1 MTRSPVHIS
10 SWVFTTLTF
19 SVVGLTP
26 LCAGGAQEAG
36 GAIRPDSAVHVA
48 PGDDG
53 INLQR
58 LIEGLSAWSS
68 EIKAAR
74 EQWEV
79 ATAIVP
85 QVQTLPNPRL
95 QFRYQRMPLTEPFPG
110 AMSGIGEEI
119 SFPGKLRLKGDI
131 AQPNADRLEQ
141 EYNLHFEGSPCFEN
155 MERLNHG
162 LQDQHLMVTLA
173 ISMRTIGQIIQGRHS

>member
-1 MTRSPVHIS
+1 MPRSPIHAS

-19 SVVGLTP
+19 SVVGLTS
-26 LCAGGAQEAG
+26 LCAGGAQEA
-36 GAIRPDSAVHVA
+36 IRQDSAVHAA
-48 PGDDG
+48 PGDNG
-53 INLQR
+53 INLLS
-58 LIEGLSAWSS
+58 LIEGLSARSS

-79 ATAIVP
+79 ATAVVS

-95 QFRYQRMPLTEPFPG
+95 QFGYQRMPLTEPFQG
-110 AMSGIGEEI
+110 AMSGIGQEI

-131 AQPNADRLEQ
+131 AQPNAERLEQ

-155 MERLNHG
+155 MERLN
-162 LQDQHLMVTLA
+162 
-173 ISMRTIGQIIQGRHS
+173 